1 MNYYAGFLLCPYIQ
15 APECFADISHIVLT
29 TPLVSRD
36 IFTPVCRWGSRGTE
50 QLYLVMREAG
60 DKGERQVP
68 LSRFNPSCN
77 AISPARLNR
86 SRGSTKHELVHDGE
100 WALQLTYPVQ
110 CWLNKYFWAFA
121 LVHGEGACCRETLQ
135 GPCITI
141 GDVFS
146 ITWGTNLPTSK
157 NNRPTDC
164 ISVNQMVCDW
174 WGFFPSLA

>member
-1 MNYYAGFLLCPYIQ
+1 MNYYTGFLLYPYIQ
-15 APECFADISHIVLT
+15 APECFADISRIVFT

-50 QLYLVMREAG
+50 QLYLAMREAG

-77 AISPARLNR
+77 AISRARLSC
-86 SRGSTKHELVHDGE
+86 SRGSTKQELVHDRE
-100 WALQLTYPVQ
+100 WALKLTVSHIMCAQ
-110 CWLNKYFWAFA
+110 YFWAFA
-121 LVHGEGACCRETLQ
+121 LGHGEGAAAENCCRGHALIQEMYL
-135 GPCITI
+135 
-141 GDVFS
+141 
-146 ITWGTNLPTSK
+146 WGTNLPTSK

-164 ISVNQMVCDW
+164 ISMNQTVCDW

>member
-1 MNYYAGFLLCPYIQ
+1 MNYYTGFPLYPYSQ

-29 TPLVSRD
+29 TPPVSRD

-50 QLYLVMREAG
+50 QLYLAMREAG

-68 LSRFNPSCN
+68 LSPFHPGCN
-77 AISPARLNR
+77 AISLIWGFHQTGAGAWQRVGTAACCIPHNA
-86 SRGSTKHELVHDGE
+86 GSVFLGFCTRAQGR
-100 WALQLTYPVQ
+100 
-110 CWLNKYFWAFA
+110 C
-121 LVHGEGACCRETLQ
+121 CCREMSQ
-135 GPCITI
+135 EPWVITR
-141 GDVFS
+141 DVFS

-174 WGFFPSLA
+174 WGFFSSLA